1 MANEILLRRF
11 AAIGARVQVIGPPF
25 GGVRLDVR
33 ADTRGELFDVRFTGN
48 GRPVE
53 LEVVDVDRA
62 DRHLLLL
69 VRDGGE
75 KSKFLCGFDERH
87 WFVAAVPEDA
97 RGVTGVK
104 AAKAAL
110 QPALVR
116 DAVERVRPKHPQRRR
131 NVAFMRQGE
140 WFFVPVALDP
150 PAAEVHRR
158 EPLTRGGG
166 RVHMLELAYRRG
178 GRVVWVNNENRGG
191 LTDEQFRRLPERK
204 RRSGGWSRMTRDP
217 ELYAK
222 GAVTHPD
229 HATVILN
236 GWHRVVMNTEQK
248 ARAMEHVVFLD

>member
-1 MANEILLRRF
+1 MANEILMRRF
-11 AAIGARVQVIGPPF
+11 AAIGARVQVIGAPV
-25 GGVRLDVR
+25 GVPRLDVR
-33 ADTRGELFDVRFTGN
+33 ADARGELFDVRFTGN

-62 DRHLLLL
+62 DRHLLLF
-69 VRDGGE
+69 VRGDGG

-104 AAKAAL
+104 TAKAAL
-110 QPALVR
+110 QPELVR

-131 NVAFMRQGE
+131 NVAFTRQGE
-140 WFFVPVALDP
+140 WFFVPVALEPP
-150 PAAEVHRR
+150 PAEVLRR
-158 EPLTRGGG
+158 EPLARGGG
-166 RVHMLELAYRRG
+166 TAHTLELAYRRG
-178 GRVVWVNNENRGG
+178 GRIVWVNHEHRGG
-191 LTDEQFRRLPERK
+191 ITDEQFRRLPERK
-204 RRSGGWSRMTRDP
+204 RRSGGWSPMTRDP

-229 HATVILN
+229 HATVVLN

-248 ARAMEHVVFLD
+248 ARAMKHVVFLD